1 MLSLDTAQ
9 RGVERMSDSN
19 ADFGFGG
26 PREGII
32 QTAFVVADISESIAS
47 WVRDCKVGPWF
58 LLDHFTGDHPVYR
71 GGPSSA
77 DVAIAMA
84 FAGHM
89 QIELIQ
95 PNDSNASVYRETID
109 RRGYGFHHLGRA
121 TMDIDADIRELEGR
135 GYSVAFRC
143 GVPTGGDV
151 AYMDG
156 GPENSGFLEL
166 ITATPGM
173 EEVFTRF
180 WRASVGWDGKDPIR
194 PFG

>member
-1 MLSLDTAQ
+1 M
-9 RGVERMSDSN
+9 G
-19 ADFGFGG
+19 DFAFGG
-26 PREGII
+26 PRGGII
-32 QTAFVVADISESIAS
+32 QTAFVVQDIHEAMAS
-47 WVRDCKVGPWF
+47 WVSDCKVGPWF

-95 PNDSNASVYRETID
+95 PNDDHPSVYRETILS
-109 RRGYGFHHLGRA
+109 RGHGFHHLGRA
-121 TMDIDADIRELEGR
+121 TETIDADIAELEAR
-135 GYSVAFRC
+135 GYSLAFRA

-151 AYMDG
+151 AYMDRPG
-156 GPENSGFLEL
+156 YSGFLEL

-173 EEVFTRF
+173 EETFTRF
-180 WRASVGWDGKDPIR
+180 WRASVDWDGSDPVR
-194 PFG
+194 SFL